1 MCIQV
6 RKNQLKTWEGF
17 EARSF
22 PAFQVNVIYHL
33 GKGIPKNREA
43 GFGPASNR
51 LAETFSLNRLLSSPQ
66 QPSAVALHS
75 TNNFKMVNPRKL
87 ARPANGRCYQFR
99 TNLRNDID

>member
-1 MCIQV
+1 M
-6 RKNQLKTWEGF
+6 
-17 EARSF
+17 
-22 PAFQVNVIYHL
+22 H
-33 GKGIPKNREA
+33 PKNREA

-87 ARPANGRCYQFR
+87 ANRAYECCTGIAANIRI
-99 TNLRNDID
+99 DI

>member
-1 MCIQV
+1 MSDDPLIPGKV
-6 RKNQLKTWEGF
+6 RL
-17 EARSF
+17 
-22 PAFQVNVIYHL
+22 
-33 GKGIPKNREA
+33 KNREA

-87 ARPANGRCYQFR
+87 AKPLHEIVPKPE
-99 TNLRNDID
+99 TII